1 MIGTLQNSSES
12 HLYEVTELHSLV
24 HGCLDEPREVP
35 RYDCKRSRIAR
46 LSFLVSI
53 RQVIRRMSN
62 GSIPSFNSVSRLG
75 HRVPTATRH
84 YAGGGARDDAC
95 RVPDRFSDLVRPSH
109 RLLAER
115 SVCIERA

>member
-53 RQVIRRMSN
+53 RQVIRRMSMVRFLRSTRLA
-62 GSIPSFNSVSRLG
+62 GWVTGFQPRLDTTLEAAFGTTPSVFQIDFPTWYARL
-75 HRVPTATRH
+75 
-84 YAGGGARDDAC
+84 AGC
-95 RVPDRFSDLVRPSH
+95 
-109 RLLAER
+109 
-115 SVCIERA
+115 